1 MTKKIPDAKE
11 MFDTAEAFDLASKL
25 VAFEKYKRELNGD
38 YSLSYHGI
46 AAIVANHA
54 FAIEMYFK
62 CLAIIEKGHFLF
74 GHKLADQY
82 NFLDQVARDK
92 IKTYYNDFVQNN
104 PTLERWKTQFS
115 KLPNMDLTSVLQ
127 QANKAFEEHRY
138 MPEGDHQTYLA
149 GDVSKALRKYILEL
163 KPDWCRET

>member
-1 MTKKIPDAKE
+1 MSKKIPDAKE

-25 VAFEKYKRELNGD
+25 VSFEKYKRELNGD

-62 CLAIIEKGHFLF
+62 CLAIIEKGEFLR
-74 GHKLADQY
+74 GHKLLDQY
-82 NFLDQVARDK
+82 NFIQQSTRDK
-92 IKTYYNDFVQNN
+92 IKAYYDDFVQHN
-104 PTLERWKTQFS
+104 PTLERWKTQFR
-115 KLPNMDLTSVLQ
+115 KLPDMNLVAVLQ
-127 QANKAFEEHRY
+127 QANNAFEEHRY

-149 GDVSKALRKYILEL
+149 SDVSKALKKYILGI
-163 KPDWCRET
+163 KPNWARPY